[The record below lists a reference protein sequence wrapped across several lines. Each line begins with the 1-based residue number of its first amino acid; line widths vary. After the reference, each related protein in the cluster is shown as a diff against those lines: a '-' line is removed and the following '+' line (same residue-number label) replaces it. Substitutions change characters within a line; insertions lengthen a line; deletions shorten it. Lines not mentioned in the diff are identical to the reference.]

1 MKAKITVKLKDIVL
15 DPQGNTILHSLNEMG
30 YEKITKVRQGK
41 VFFVELEETSK
52 EKARALLKEI
62 AHKVLSNPV
71 IETYEVE
78 IIG

>member
-15 DPQGNTILHSLNEMG
+15 DPQGNTILHSLKEMG
-30 YEKITKVRQGK
+30 YEEIIKVRQGK
-41 VFFVELEETSK
+41 VFFVELEESD
-52 EKARALLKEI
+52 KARAENLLKEI

-78 IIG
+78 IIE